1 MKKLSAKR
9 SVSGT
14 TFGRATTSAEI
25 SRVHAVMRELR
36 PHHADER
43 AFVRQVQKQMRE
55 GFRLVYLENNGEIR
69 AAAGYRI
76 YDLLHSGR
84 TLYVD
89 DLVTRE
95 ADRSKGFGGQ
105 LFDWLVEEARREECQ
120 ALTLDSGVQRVDAH
134 RFYLMKR
141 MAITSHHFGL
151 KLDAPPPQA

>member
-25 SRVHAVMRELR
+25 ARVHPVMRELR

-43 AFVRQVQKQMRE
+43 AFVRQVLKQMRE

-69 AAAGYRI
+69 AAAGYRM
-76 YDLLHSGR
+76 YDLLYSGR

-95 ADRSKGFGGQ
+95 VDRSKG
-105 LFDWLVEEARREECQ
+105 LARSY
-120 ALTLDSGVQRVDAH
+120 LTGWWR
-134 RFYLMKR
+134 KR
-141 MAITSHHFGL
+141 GARIAAS
-151 KLDAPPPQA
+151 

>member
-1 MKKLSAKR
+1 MRRKLASAR
-9 SVSGT
+9 RNTGT
-14 TFGRATTSAEI
+14 TIGRATTGPEI
-25 SRVHAVMRELR
+25 LRVHPVMQELR

-43 AFVRQVQKQMRE
+43 AFVRQVQRQMRE
-55 GFRLVYLENNGEIR
+55 GFRLVYLESDGEIR

-76 YDLLHSGR
+76 YDLLYSGR

-105 LFDWLVEEARREECQ
+105 MFDWLVEEAKREGCQ
-120 ALTLDSGVQRVDAH
+120 ELTLDSGVQRVAAH

-151 KLDAPPPQA
+151 KIS